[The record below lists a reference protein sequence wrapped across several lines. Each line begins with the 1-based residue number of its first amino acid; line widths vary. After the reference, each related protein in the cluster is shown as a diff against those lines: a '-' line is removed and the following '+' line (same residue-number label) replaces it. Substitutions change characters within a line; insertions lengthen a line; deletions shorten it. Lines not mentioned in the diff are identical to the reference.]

1 MSTKEKFQLL
11 NSVDLLVKP
20 SLIDSFGIFYFE
32 GLSAGKPIICANIEP
47 MIEIFK
53 DVGFHVPFNDVE
65 KLVEKITILKE
76 NKKLYEKLSKNALIK
91 AEEYSWGN
99 LGKKFERIFKLISK

>member
-1 MSTKEKFQLL
+1 MIHWNIL
-11 NSVDLLVKP
+11 
-20 SLIDSFGIFYFE
+20 FE
-32 GLSAGKPIICANIEP
+32 GLSAGKPIICATIEP
-47 MIEIFK
+47 MIEISK

-91 AEEYSWGN
+91 AEKYSWGN